1 MTEEG
6 GHIAHAPGA
15 MPIRACGG
23 HENTSGVRATR
34 PALTTSKTRVVCKN
48 CGWLR
53 LVAQKNAAPQRP
65 QEKEPTVH
73 QRQDRSDRKTRIPI
87 HRLFWAACLP
97 ARSTQGRPTCNQLR
111 PDPPF
116 QAATREVAP
125 FCTSARLHTIGIPP
139 CRRLSILSPD
149 PPPARMLRTQART
162 IVGPVDYRR

>member
-1 MTEEG
+1 MNDRG
-6 GHIAHAPGA
+6 GRPPPAPGA

-23 HENTSGVRATR
+23 HENTSGARATR
-34 PALTTSKTRVVCKN
+34 PALTTPKTRVVCKN
-48 CGWLR
+48 CAQWR
-53 LVAQKNAAPQRP
+53 LKTACPQRP

-87 HRLFWAACLP
+87 HRPFLAACLP
-97 ARSTQGRPTCNQLR
+97 ARSIQGRPTCNQLR

-125 FCTSARLHTIGIPP
+125 FCTPARLHTIGIPP

-149 PPPARMLRTQART
+149 PPPARMLPMQART
-162 IVGPVDYRR
+162 IVGPADYRR